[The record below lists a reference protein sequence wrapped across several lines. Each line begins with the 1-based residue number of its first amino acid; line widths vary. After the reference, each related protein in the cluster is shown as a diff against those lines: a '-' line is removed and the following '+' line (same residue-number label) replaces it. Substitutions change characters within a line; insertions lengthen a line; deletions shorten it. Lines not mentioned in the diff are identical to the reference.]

1 MIDKIITASAANF
14 SALCG
19 DFVRVELHHT
29 TEKAGP
35 KLDTIRLFDLAGQ
48 DYYLPLEKCQTWF
61 VGDY

>member
-1 MIDKIITASAANF
+1 MH
-14 SALCG
+14 
-19 DFVRVELHHT
+19 RM